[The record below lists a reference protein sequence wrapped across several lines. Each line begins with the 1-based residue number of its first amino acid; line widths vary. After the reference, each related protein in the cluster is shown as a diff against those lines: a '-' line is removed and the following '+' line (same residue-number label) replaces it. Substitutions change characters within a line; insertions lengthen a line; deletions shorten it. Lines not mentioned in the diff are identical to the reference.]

1 MGCYNMNNTSLKAC
15 ITRALKNEYENCKIY
30 VKKQEKPTLPAF
42 FVRYIDVAQ
51 ESAGMDFYSQDY
63 LVEVRYRPGN
73 TIPDHELE
81 THLELIGGQ
90 VVDLLFCI
98 SSDEIIARA
107 ENLDYEI
114 SDGVL
119 IITGKY
125 TVKKRIVPKQD
136 PYMQHLEENEEVR
149 KYG

>member
-1 MGCYNMNNTSLKAC
+1 MGCYNMNNTTLKAC
-15 ITRALKNEYENCKIY
+15 ITRTLKDEFSECKVY
-30 VKKQEKPTLPAF
+30 KDKQEKPTLPAF

-81 THLELIGGQ
+81 NHLELIGEQ
-90 VVDLLFCI
+90 VADLLFCI
-98 SSDEIIARA
+98 SNDEISARA
-107 ENLDYEI
+107 ENIGYEI

-119 IITGKY
+119 VITGKY
-125 TVKKRIVPKQD
+125 PVRKRIVAERD
-136 PYMQHLEENEEVR
+136 PYMQNLEENEEV
-149 KYG
+149 KNHG